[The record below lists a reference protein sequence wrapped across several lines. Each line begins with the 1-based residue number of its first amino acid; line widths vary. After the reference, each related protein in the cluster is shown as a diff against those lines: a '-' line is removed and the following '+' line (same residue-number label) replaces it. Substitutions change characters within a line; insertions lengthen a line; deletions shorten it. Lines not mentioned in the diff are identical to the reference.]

1 MPTGLDFCLG
11 LIRAIGQSRSIPEIY
26 DVALDA
32 LQEAIGVERAA
43 VLMFDAR
50 GVMRFEAWRG
60 LSADYR
66 RTVEGHSPWT
76 PDTPDPQPIVI
87 ADVAAERSVAP
98 LLPAFEAEGIAA
110 LAFIPLVSQSRVIG
124 KFMVYYAAP
133 CAPAAEEM
141 TLASVVAAHVAF
153 AVARLRAEEAVR
165 RSEERLRFALD
176 AARMGTWDWDVATQ
190 AVHWSENLE
199 RIHGLAPGTFDGTF
213 ASYEREIH
221 PDDRTR
227 VLGSLQRA
235 LEQGAPHDVEYRIVG
250 PDGTVR
256 WVEGKGRVESA
267 NGRPVW
273 MTGVCMDITRRKE
286 AELARLDALEE
297 AGRLKDE
304 FLATLSHELR
314 TPLNAIVGWVQILQ
328 SREDLDSQTARAV
341 EVVGRNARLQTRLI
355 EDILDVSRIITGKLE
370 IDCAPVIIGT
380 LVEQAVQAVRPAAL
394 QKGLTLAAEIH
405 PSLPPIAA
413 DPRRLQQVLGNL
425 LSNAVKFTPERGTIL
440 VGCSARQG
448 EVVIEVRDS
457 GVGIAP
463 DFLPLV
469 FERFRQADVGTTRQY
484 GGLGL
489 GLAIARYL
497 AERHGGRLEAESD
510 GEGRGSTFR
519 LRLPVEPSAI
529 LPADAPAPD
538 AGGARDGS
546 LAHARILVVDDEEDA
561 RLLIKALFEAE
572 GAQVTCVASAEAV
585 LERMGTGSF
594 SVLLAD
600 IGLPKVDGFA
610 LLEQVRQ
617 RVPTLPAVAVTAYAR
632 AEDRARARAAG
643 YNAFHTK
650 PLDTRQLIQSVARL
664 VGPVGTPLHSP

>member
-510 GEGRGSTFR
+510 GEGRGATFR

-529 LPADAPAPD
+529 LPPDAPAPD
-538 AGGARDGS
+538 AGAARGGS

-561 RLLIKALFEAE
+561 RMLIKALFEAE
-572 GAQVTCVASAEAV
+572 GAQVTCVATAEAV
-585 LERMGTGSF
+585 LERVGTDSF

-600 IGLPKVDGFA
+600 IGLPRVDGFA
-610 LLEQVRQ
+610 LIEQVRQ

-632 AEDRARARAAG
+632 AEDQARARAAG

-650 PLDTRQLIQSVARL
+650 PLDTRQLIQSVATL
-664 VGPVGTPLHSP
+664 VGPVGTPIHSP